1 MQHYFT
7 QQDAIIGTLLKKNG
21 NMKLTRKT
29 NKGLFGIC
37 EGLGEWSNL
46 SPWLWRIVFIATCS
60 TSWLI
65 YIVLGLCMKTDID
78 E

>member
-1 MQHYFT
+1 MLHYII
-7 QQDAIIGTLLKKNG
+7 QQDAIIGTHLKKNG

-29 NKGLFGIC
+29 KKGLFGVC

-46 SPWLWRIVFIATCS
+46 NPWLWRLIFLITGGQ
-60 TSWLI
+60 SWII
-65 YIVLGLCMKTDID
+65 YLVLYLCMQTD